1 MNKYKKTHTLFAIVM
16 ILTVSLSCKAQKNT
30 KYRVLN
36 NIEITD
42 MVTDTFDTHSF
53 EKYKIAHHSEIIEKE
68 NGEKEDK
75 SFTGE
80 EYLVY
85 YIPPL
90 PKLYWIYKEYYPNG
104 KLKKKG
110 YMLTNTYMKI
120 GVWEYYDE
128 KGNKTT
134 ENMDKRYSKAKFTY
148 NQVMLL
154 LEQLGHINIKTG
166 EGRDDIEV
174 GYLTETN
181 NWKVEIRKP
190 KEKPYGYIFSGKN
203 GKKIGDVTITYSE

>member
-1 MNKYKKTHTLFAIVM
+1 M
-16 ILTVSLSCKAQKNT
+16 ILTISLSCKAQKNT
-30 KYRVLN
+30 KYKVLN

-42 MVTDTFDTHSF
+42 MAIDTFDINLF
-53 EKYKIAHHSEIIEKE
+53 EKYRNVNNKLSNVRSATIEKE
-68 NGEKEDK
+68 NGEKEEQVI
-75 SFTGE
+75 SSE
-80 EYLVY
+80 EITVY
-85 YIPPL
+85 YTPPL
-90 PKLYWIYKEYYPNG
+90 PKLYWIYKEYYLNG

-134 ENMDKRYSKAKFTY
+134 EDMDKRYSKAKFTY
-148 NQVMLL
+148 NQIMLL
-154 LEQLGHINIKTG
+154 LQDLGHININTG
-166 EGRDDIEV
+166 EGRDDIEID
-174 GYLTETN
+174 YFTETN

-203 GKKIGDVTITYSE
+203 GKKVSDVVITYSE